1 MKHIISL
8 KHPVKF
14 HCLHHLPEL
23 VEHPDFM
30 FSKETDNEVAIV
42 QNDLRVDVVKFVS
55 LSQTKI
61 SVLVQL
67 LKVGLKL
74 T

>member
-1 MKHIISL
+1 
-8 KHPVKF
+8 
-14 HCLHHLPEL
+14 
-23 VEHPDFM
+23 M

-42 QNDLRVDVVKFVS
+42 QNDLRVNVVKFVS

-61 SVLVQL
+61 TVLVQL

-74 T
+74 TLAMQV